1 MDIHLDPDTGIPIY
15 MQIMDRI
22 KYLVA
27 IGRLQPGERLP
38 TMRQLAADLRIN
50 YNTVAK
56 AYALLSAERII
67 STQQG
72 RGCFVTE
79 RPDEADFAEVR
90 RERLRA
96 MLGERLLQV
105 LGLGYTEEEIRE
117 TFEERLIHL
126 LRDNGPQ
133 SS

>member
-1 MDIHLDPDTGIPIY
+1 MEIQLEPDTGIPIY
-15 MQIMDRI
+15 LQIMDRI

-56 AYALLSAERII
+56 AYALLSAEGII

-72 RGCFVTE
+72 RGCFVTD
-79 RPDEADFAEVR
+79 RPDEAEFTR
-90 RERLRA
+90 IRQERLRA
-96 MLGERLLQV
+96 MLGERLLKV

-117 TFEERLIHL
+117 AFEEQLAHL
-126 LRDNGPQ
+126 LRN
-133 SS
+133 S